1 MPNRRIR
8 EEMILAGVIITELA
22 EKLAVTDDTMVSC
35 LNREMGIMQKF
46 SIMSAISEIAILKRS
61 A

>member
-1 MPNRRIR
+1 MPNRKIR
-8 EEMILAGVIITELA
+8 EEMILAGVSITELA
-22 EKLAVTDDTMVSC
+22 DKLEMTDEKMVSC

-46 SIMSAISEIAILKRS
+46 GIMSVISEIAILKRG